1 MSTNRYDYKHKI
13 IIIVSLT
20 AVMGFQGQSIHLA
33 WLLGEPTNKLELVA
47 KDFNFES
54 SC

>member
-13 IIIVSLT
+13 IIIISLT
-20 AVMGFQGQSIHLA
+20 AVMGYQGQSIHLA
-33 WLLGEPTNKLELVA
+33 WLLREPMYKLELVA
-47 KDFNFES
+47 KEFNFES